1 MNDGDGGTSALPEPW
16 PWAPSKQARQQYEE
30 LSDHPAAP
38 TPQDA
43 VDAMIRR
50 IITDPYGAGSTRSPS
65 RPEWD
70 RVAAD
75 GPLVVPYQ
83 VHDPAENPQAKQRFV
98 IILRI
103 VWAD

>member
-1 MNDGDGGTSALPEPW
+1 MTVNDGGSVQEPASW
-16 PWAPSKQARQQYEE
+16 PWAPSKQARAQYDE
-30 LSDHPAAP
+30 LTSHPAAP

-50 IITDPYGAGSTRSPS
+50 IIADPYEAGSTRSPN

-70 RVAAD
+70 RAAAE
-75 GPLVVPYQ
+75 GSLVIPYQ
-83 VHDPAENPQAKQRFV
+83 VHDPERNPQAKQRFV

>member
-1 MNDGDGGTSALPEPW
+1 VSKNDGRSSQPPGTW
-16 PWAPSKQARQQYEE
+16 PWAPSKQARAQYEE
-30 LSDHPAAP
+30 LTNHPAAP

-50 IITDPYGAGSTRSPS
+50 IIADPYRAGSTRSPS

-70 RVAAD
+70 RVAAE
-75 GPLVVPYQ
+75 GSLVIPYQ
-83 VHDPAENPQAKQRFV
+83 VHDPERNTQAKQRFV

>member
-1 MNDGDGGTSALPEPW
+1 MSEGDSRSSQPPGRW
-16 PWAPSKQARQQYEE
+16 PWAPSKQARAQYEE
-30 LSDHPAAP
+30 LINHPAAP

-43 VDAMIRR
+43 VDAMISR

-75 GPLVVPYQ
+75 GSLVIPYQ
-83 VHDPAENPQAKQRFV
+83 IHDPKRNPQVQQRCV
-98 IILRI
+98 IVLRI

>member
-1 MNDGDGGTSALPEPW
+1 VSEADGDTWPQPDAW
-16 PWAPSKQARQQYEE
+16 PWAPSKQARSQYEE
-30 LSDHPAAP
+30 LITHPAAP

-50 IITDPYGAGSTRSPS
+50 IITDPYEAGSTRSQS

-75 GPLVVPYQ
+75 GSLVIPYQ
-83 VHDPAENPQAKQRFV
+83 VHDPERNQQALQRFV